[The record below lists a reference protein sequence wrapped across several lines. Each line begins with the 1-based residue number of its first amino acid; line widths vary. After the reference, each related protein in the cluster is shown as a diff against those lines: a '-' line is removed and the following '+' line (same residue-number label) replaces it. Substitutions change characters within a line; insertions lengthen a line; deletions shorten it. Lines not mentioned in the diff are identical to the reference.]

1 MTLLVKFRGFGQFIQ
16 RMRETEM
23 FKKIMVAY
31 NHSAEASRA
40 MAAAIDLAKALHAR
54 LAAVST
60 MDPPPVYTVYA
71 TAATTS
77 LVHTLRDDQRE
88 RYLQLHS
95 EARNQA
101 LQQGVELT
109 THILDGDE
117 VDAIVDFALRLQ
129 ADLLVIGIHQHS
141 LYISR
146 LWSSVY
152 SIAQSTPCS
161 VLGVH

>member
-1 MTLLVKFRGFGQFIQ
+1 
-16 RMRETEM
+16 M
-23 FKKIMVAY
+23 FKRIMVAY
-31 NHSAEASRA
+31 NNSAEASRA
-40 MAAAIDLAKALHAR
+40 MAAAIELAKALHAE
-54 LAAVST
+54 LAAVSIVN
-60 MDPPPVYTVYA
+60 PPPAYTAYA
-71 TAATTS
+71 TAADSS
-77 LVHTLRDDQRE
+77 LAHTLLDDQRE

-95 EARNQA
+95 EARVQA
-101 LQQGVELT
+101 FQQGVELT

-117 VDAIVDFALRLQ
+117 VDAIIEFALRLQ

-152 SIAQSTPCS
+152 SVAQSVPCS